1 MAKYIITETWNG
13 EGYSYENKAYLM
25 DFNSDAE
32 AQAHI
37 ESLVQEDAE
46 NVKASKG
53 MVFYEIGEDGGW
65 YTYTPYQ
72 DQYGVV
78 ILCNVNIS
86 EPYIVTEEQFLR
98 FYEQAVD
105 QADPDE
111 EIEEGDEVFIGAY
124 DDEYDYMFIKLKP

>member
-1 MAKYIITETWNG
+1 MAKYIIIETWNG
-13 EGYSYENKAYLM
+13 EGYSYENKASLM
-25 DFNSDAE
+25 DFNSDTE

-53 MVFYEIGEDGGW
+53 MVFYEVGEDGGW
-65 YTYTPYQ
+65 YTWTPYEG
-72 DQYGVV
+72 QYGVV
-78 ILCNVNIS
+78 ILCNAN
-86 EPYIVTEEQFLR
+86 EPYIVNEEQFLR
-98 FYEQAVD
+98 FYDQAVE

-124 DDEYDYMFIKLKP
+124 DDEYDYAFIKLKP

>member
-1 MAKYIITETWNG
+1 MKYIIIETWNG

-25 DFNSDAE
+25 DFDSDAE

-53 MVFYEIGEDGGW
+53 MVFYEVGEDGGW
-65 YTYTPYQ
+65 YTWTPYQ
-72 DQYGVV
+72 DEYGVV
-78 ILCNVNIS
+78 ILCNVN

-98 FYEQAVD
+98 YYDEAVE
-105 QADPDE
+105 QADPEE
-111 EIEEGDEVFIGAY
+111 EIEFGDEVFVGAY
-124 DDEYDYMFIKLKP
+124 DGDYDYALIKLKP